1 MDERH
6 HPKEF
11 RKERSKDWLSLLG
24 VGQFDGTFYPIA
36 WSGFLGHQPL
46 RLFGGRVLSHF
57 LASVGAFLPLRHRV
71 VASRGGIEQLQ
82 FG

>member
-1 MDERH
+1 M
-6 HPKEF
+6 
-11 RKERSKDWLSLLG
+11 KDIILKSFVKRGQSTGLSLLG

-46 RLFGGRVLSHF
+46 RLFGSRVLSHF
-57 LASVGAFLPLRHRV
+57 LASVGAFLPLRHSV